1 MRLLFD
7 ENLSPRLGKLLEDVY
22 PGSESVLRIGLSGR
36 PDPEVWRYAV
46 ERGMMVVGK
55 DSDFIER
62 AMLSSLGGKF
72 VWLRMGNCSTETAHL
87 VLRAAWDRLQAF
99 EASENVVIEL
109 P

>member
-7 ENLSPRLGKLLEDVY
+7 ENLSPRLGKPLQDVY
-22 PGSESVLRIGLSGR
+22 AGSESVLRVGLGGR
-36 PDPEVWRYAV
+36 PDPEVWRYAA

-62 AMLSSLGGKF
+62 AMLSPIGGKF
-72 VWLRMGNCSTETAHL
+72 VWLRMGNCSTEAAHL
-87 VLRAAWDRLQAF
+87 VLRAAYERLETFA
-99 EASENVVIEL
+99 ESENVVIEL